1 MTKPRPILPRALFTQ
16 SSAGTF
22 QRPSGRAGLALALA
36 KNRILGQRSIYLS
49 AGRIEDR
56 DKNYRIPVRRVHNLR
71 GAVGKSGLCFLSPKR
86 RAGLYITGRGVG
98 KDPAALGLS
107 PRALKL
113 PEMHPECRI
122 FSVLLFLFFL
132 FDCPRGEAF

>member
-1 MTKPRPILPRALFTQ
+1 MGYRSR
-16 SSAGTF
+16 
-22 QRPSGRAGLALALA
+22 
-36 KNRILGQRSIYLS
+36 KNTSVAVLG
-49 AGRIEDR
+49 
-56 DKNYRIPVRRVHNLR
+56 R
-71 GAVGKSGLCFLSPKR
+71 GAVGKSGLYFLSPKR

-122 FSVLLFLFFL
+122 FSVLLFLFFCL
-132 FDCPRGEAF
+132 IARGGRHFN

>member
-1 MTKPRPILPRALFTQ
+1 MIPRGA
-16 SSAGTF
+16 AGTSA
-22 QRPSGRAGLALALA
+22 SGAQGAG
-36 KNRILGQRSIYLS
+36 
-49 AGRIEDR
+49 
-56 DKNYRIPVRRVHNLR
+56 PWTR
-71 GAVGKSGLCFLSPKR
+71 GAVGKSGLYFLSPKR